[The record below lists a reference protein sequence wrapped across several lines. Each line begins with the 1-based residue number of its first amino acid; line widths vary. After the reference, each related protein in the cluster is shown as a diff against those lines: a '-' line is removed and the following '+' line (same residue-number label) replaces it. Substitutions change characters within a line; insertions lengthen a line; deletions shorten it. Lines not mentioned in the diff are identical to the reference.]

1 MTAQARART
10 VAACARTVA
19 ARVAV
24 VVVVAGAARAQAP
37 PPEESLAEPGRPK
50 WELGFA
56 AGGGYVP
63 DYPGAGQSRGRAVVV
78 PMVIYRGP
86 VLRIDQGGIRGRLFR
101 SPDWELDLTA
111 SAAFNARN
119 NDARQGM
126 PDLDYLFGAGPQLI
140 YKGWAREDLGTT
152 LHLKAR
158 ALMSTNF
165 RRIDQRGGTVDVELR
180 WRERPWVG
188 SPATLTLSV
197 QPTWATRPLHR
208 YFYEVEERHATVV
221 RPAWRAR
228 SGYLG
233 TEFASTITRRQGPA
247 LSWFVTAR
255 AMALHGAANIDSP
268 LLRDRSN
275 FTVGAGL
282 VWTPWQSRERVSP

>member
-1 MTAQARART
+1 MTAHAWVRT
-10 VAACARTVA
+10 LASCVAA
-19 ARVAV
+19 VAV
-24 VVVVAGAARAQAP
+24 VGAAQAQTP
-37 PPEESLAEPGRPK
+37 PPEETLAEAGRPK
-50 WELGFA
+50 WEVGVA

-63 DYPGAGQSRGRAVVV
+63 DYPGADQSRGRAIVV

-86 VLRIDQGGIRGRLFR
+86 VLRIDQAGIRGRLFN
-101 SPDWELDLTA
+101 SADWELDLTA

-126 PDLDYLFGAGPQLI
+126 PGLDYLFGAGPQLI
-140 YKGWAREDLGTT
+140 YKGWARADRGTT

-158 ALMSTNF
+158 AVMSTDF

-180 WRERPWVG
+180 WRERPWAG
-188 SPATLTLSV
+188 SPATLTLSA
-197 QPTWATRPLHR
+197 QPSWATRSLHR
-208 YFYEVEERHATVV
+208 YFYEVEERHATAG

-228 SGYLG
+228 AGYLG
-233 TEFASTITRRQGPA
+233 TEFAATITRRQGPA

-275 FTVGAGL
+275 FTLGAGL
-282 VWTPWQSRERVSP
+282 VWTPWQSRDRVPP